1 MLGKSKETV
10 RRMIASGDLSAHKT
24 GGAHGRQWIVTLDE
38 ADAPHAPHEAQ
49 EPQTLPA
56 VPPERLLAT
65 LEALATRT
73 DIENVIRAVDKT
85 HQLTTERDAL
95 RAEVERL
102 QQELEVERSRPWW
115 KRRK

>member
-56 VPPERLLAT
+56 IPPERLLAT
-65 LEALATRT
+65 LEALATKS
-73 DIENVIRAVDKT
+73 DIEKVIQMVDNSQ
-85 HQLTTERDAL
+85 QLTTERDAL

-102 QQELEVERSRPWW
+102 QRELEAERSRPWW
-115 KRRK
+115 RRKR